1 MPFVSEEEVFN
12 LKNSLPKQLGEAIQ
26 LARKKCNMTQIHLAE
41 LTQKDRQYIYKIEK
55 GVVSPNIGTIGI
67 IAKAL
72 GITIS
77 ELVENL

>member
-1 MPFVSEEEVFN
+1 MPLVTEEEVLD
-12 LKNSLPKQLGEAIQ
+12 LKISLPKQLGEAIQ
-26 LARKKCNMTQIHLAE
+26 LARKNCKMTQIKLAE

-72 GITIS
+72 GISIS